1 MRPSCGAR
9 PVRDGNGSLLRAD
22 ARQPRARVV
31 AIPVLRRGSLRGS
44 TSPVPTSSRA
54 STPRKKKPKGGE
66 DAETAHMRELE
77 RKIHGTMPQV
87 AGQLIALLDED
98 RYEA

>member
-1 MRPSCGAR
+1 MKTAF
-9 PVRDGNGSLLRAD
+9 VHSLPISTD
-22 ARQPRARVV
+22 AEHQTKPLLGEAEFVEG
-31 AIPVLRRGSLRGS
+31 VLRVLYVHGSDQSSPRG
-44 TSPVPTSSRA
+44 
-54 STPRKKKPKGGE
+54 TPRKKKPKGGE